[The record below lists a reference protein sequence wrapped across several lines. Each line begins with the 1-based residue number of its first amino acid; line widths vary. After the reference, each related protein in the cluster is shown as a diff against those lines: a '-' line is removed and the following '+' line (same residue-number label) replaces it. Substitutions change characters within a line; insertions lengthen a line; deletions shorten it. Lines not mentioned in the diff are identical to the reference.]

1 MILCGV
7 GTFVPLIFGVLQNQL
22 VFSIY
27 GALIGYLL
35 ALNDHLGPLKHRVWI
50 ITLTFVVMLAG
61 IVAGYHLQPHEP
73 IYLICIGILS
83 YWLGVLAGEGAEIEK
98 AVQYATLGLLVAH
111 SATNLLPSNIPAAL
125 NYVIL
130 GYLTLMVFIPLLL
143 IFKRRKPD
151 PFHRIRE
158 SLKKSFT
165 KQREKH
171 IHAASYALITLLSIW
186 LTERFQIERGYWV
199 TVTVLLVMKP
209 NRIQSFYIVLQRL
222 IGTALAVLLVDIL
235 IQLIHGSSVLVISI
249 VVCAFLVP
257 WAVKRNYWIVSFFV
271 TIMVVLLIEL
281 AATHHGDIHTAFVRL
296 EATLLGCLLSLI
308 GSGTSKLV
316 DLLDSKRA

>member
-1 MILCGV
+1 
-7 GTFVPLIFGVLQNQL
+7 
-22 VFSIY
+22 
-27 GALIGYLL
+27 
-35 ALNDHLGPLKHRVWI
+35 
-50 ITLTFVVMLAG
+50 
-61 IVAGYHLQPHEP
+61 
-73 IYLICIGILS
+73 
-83 YWLGVLAGEGAEIEK
+83 
-98 AVQYATLGLLVAH
+98 
-111 SATNLLPSNIPAAL
+111 
-125 NYVIL
+125 
-130 GYLTLMVFIPLLL
+130 
-143 IFKRRKPD
+143 
-151 PFHRIRE
+151 
-158 SLKKSFT
+158 
-165 KQREKH
+165 
-171 IHAASYALITLLSIW
+171 
-186 LTERFQIERGYWV
+186 
-199 TVTVLLVMKP
+199 MKP